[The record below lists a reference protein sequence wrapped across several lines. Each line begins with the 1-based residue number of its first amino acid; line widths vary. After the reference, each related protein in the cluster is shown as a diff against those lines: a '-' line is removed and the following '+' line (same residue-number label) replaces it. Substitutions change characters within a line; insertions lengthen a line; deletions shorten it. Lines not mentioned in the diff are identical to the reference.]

1 MKYLIVLLLVLL
13 VAWQWR
19 SGRARLARNQAPD
32 AARGTAGTPVDVVA
46 CAHCGVH
53 LPARDA
59 VAGSAGRYC
68 DAQHRAAAER

>member
-1 MKYLIVLLLVLL
+1 MKYLVILVLVFL

-19 SGRARLARNQAPD
+19 NARAKHIKTRSMRDKAPQS
-32 AARGTAGTPVDVVA
+32 PVDMVA

-59 VAGSAGRYC
+59 VQGSAGQYC
-68 DAQHRAAAER
+68 DAHHRAAAER

>member
-1 MKYLIVLLLVLL
+1 MKYLIILLLVLL

-19 SGRARLARNQAPD
+19 NGRVKHTKAKSARD
-32 AARGTAGTPVDVVA
+32 AAPQNPVDMVA

-53 LPARDA
+53 LPARDT
-59 VAGSAGRYC
+59 VQGRAGLYC